1 MFVTGSLALILQD
14 LSQRNIVNISSLNDN
29 RIDIVKQA
37 LAESAKPID
46 GQIGHD
52 ERSGY
57 GMLDAVERRDRVE
70 SSADQW

>member
-14 LSQRNIVNISSLNDN
+14 LSQRNVVNISSSNDN

-37 LAESAKPID
+37 LAESARPMD

-52 ERSGY
+52 SRSGY
-57 GMLDAVERRDRVE
+57 GMLDAAEWRDKVEA
-70 SSADQW
+70 SADQW